1 MTVEPGVR
9 KPSTSS
15 GECPPTQTVAPKL
28 RKSCLVL
35 FTCEV
40 LMPHDGSG
48 VRSGSAS
55 AGTRDSSGTL
65 AGADGTAL
73 VTCRG
78 RRADAELRP
87 QAGEQVGV
95 PPTCTVT
102 VEVRSLAGIP
112 NRLAKRGV
120 MLSVTRYLPRPSL
133 KAGVRPGPGMVP
145 RMSVGF
151 ASQPRAMPQTALS
164 GNGSCSRQVNAYG
177 EVVALAGTARSG
189 S

>member
-65 AGADGTAL
+65 AGADGTAPGH
-73 VTCRG
+73 VPGGAG
-78 RRADAELRP
+78 RRGVRP

-145 RMSVGF
+145 RMSVGL
-151 ASQPRAMPQTALS
+151 ASQPRRCP
-164 GNGSCSRQVNAYG
+164 RP
-177 EVVALAGTARSG
+177 R
-189 S
+189 